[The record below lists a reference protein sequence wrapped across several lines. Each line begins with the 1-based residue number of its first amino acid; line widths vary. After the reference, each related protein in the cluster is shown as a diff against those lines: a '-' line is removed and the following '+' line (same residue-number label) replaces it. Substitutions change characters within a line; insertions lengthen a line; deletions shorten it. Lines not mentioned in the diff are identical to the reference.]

1 MLLLNKLYRE
11 GHAIK
16 RDNLLEYIKELD
28 YIFSRLVYRVR
39 VLHNKY
45 TADEITDTQFIVLR
59 ALRKGPC
66 NTSFLAHMLGVTLSA
81 VTALVNRLHKLGL
94 VTRERQEKDRRQV
107 WISITPKGLQAL
119 NDVEERRNLLL
130 AVYLSHV
137 PEGKR
142 QQLLELMREA
152 RDLFEREDILQ
163 GDILNEEKDHNL

>member
-1 MLLLNKLYRE
+1 
-11 GHAIK
+11 
-16 RDNLLEYIKELD
+16 
-28 YIFSRLVYRVR
+28 
-39 VLHNKY
+39 
-45 TADEITDTQFIVLR
+45 
-59 ALRKGPC
+59 
-66 NTSFLAHMLGVTLSA
+66 MLGVTLSA